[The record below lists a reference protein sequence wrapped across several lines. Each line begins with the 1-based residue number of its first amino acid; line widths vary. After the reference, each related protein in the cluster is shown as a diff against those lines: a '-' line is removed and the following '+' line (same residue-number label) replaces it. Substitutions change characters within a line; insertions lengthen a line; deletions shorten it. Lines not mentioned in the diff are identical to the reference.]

1 MKTHRTSS
9 TKERVG
15 RLFWKFFV
23 LITVFQ
29 LGADL
34 LVRAWRVERPQIAM
48 MFHDPG
54 IAATD
59 SSKSQQPPS
68 PSQLSLGDIMG
79 DIVAGLGSA
88 ALLAWLLSK
97 PIRSL
102 HSAIRKAASGNLD
115 VRVADRMGPGNNE
128 LKDLGVEFD
137 HTMSRLR
144 TLIVAQRQLLKDVSH
159 ELRSPMARIQAAIG
173 LAHQQPDQAQA
184 LMERIERES
193 VRIDKLIGELLAL
206 SRLQAGVDD
215 QLNDEIE
222 LREFLSEIVDDA
234 RFEANAGGRFIHL
247 VSEADGVV
255 RGNVELLRRA
265 VENVVRNAIK
275 YSHRDGTVEVGTAL
289 GAGGRMAVISV
300 RDSGTGV
307 PESDIARIFDPFFR
321 SSTHARKEGSGLG
334 LAIAKR
340 VVEKH
345 GGSIAA
351 SNRPGGG
358 LRVNI
363 ELPLLGEKSQ
373 KQHDH
378 GFVSVS
384 TRRVFYHKPNISR

>member
-1 MKTHRTSS
+1 MKTHRTSPA
-9 TKERVG
+9 KERVG

-34 LVRAWRVERPQIAM
+34 LVRAWRIERPQIAM
-48 MFHDPG
+48 VFHKPVT
-54 IAATD
+54 AAAD
-59 SSKSQQPPS
+59 RSKTQQPTSTAPS
-68 PSQLSLGDIMG
+68 PSELSIGDIMG

-102 HSAIRKAASGNLD
+102 HSAITDAANGNLN
-115 VRVADRMGPGNNE
+115 VRIADRMGPGNDE
-128 LKDLGVEFD
+128 LKDLGIEFD
-137 HTMSRLR
+137 RMMSRVR

-173 LAHQQPDQAQA
+173 LANQQPDQAQA

-215 QLNDEIE
+215 QLNEEIE
-222 LREFLSEIVDDA
+222 LSELLSDIVDDA
-234 RFEANAGGRFIHL
+234 RFEANANGRFVH
-247 VSEADGVV
+247 VESEIDGVV

-275 YSHRDGTVEVGTAL
+275 YSHRGGTVEVGTAL
-289 GAGGRMAVISV
+289 GAGGRVAVISV

-307 PESDIARIFDPFFR
+307 PEFDIANIFDPFFR

-340 VVEKH
+340 VVESH
-345 GGSIAA
+345 GGSIVA
-351 SNRPGGG
+351 SNVPGGG

-363 ELPLLGEKSQ
+363 ELPLLEEKTR
-373 KQHDH
+373 H
-378 GFVSVS
+378 GRQS
-384 TRRVFYHKPNISR
+384 TLSGRG

>member
-1 MKTHRTSS
+1 MKTHRTSP

-34 LVRAWRVERPQIAM
+34 LVRAWRAERQQIAM
-48 MFHDPG
+48 VFHKPV
-54 IAATD
+54 IAAID
-59 SSKSQQPPS
+59 RAKSQQPHAPAPNPS
-68 PSQLSLGDIMG
+68 ELSIADIMD

-88 ALLAWLLSK
+88 ALLAWLFSK

-102 HSAIRKAASGNLD
+102 HSAITDAANGNLN
-115 VRVADRMGPGNNE
+115 VRIADRMGPGNDE

-137 HTMSRLR
+137 RMMSRLR

-159 ELRSPMARIQAAIG
+159 EMRSPMARIQAAIG
-173 LAHQQPDQAQA
+173 LAHQQPEQAPA

-193 VRIDKLIGELLAL
+193 VRIDKLLGELLAL

-215 QLNDEIE
+215 ERNEEIE
-222 LREFLSEIVDDA
+222 LRELLSDIVDDA
-234 RFEANAGGRFIHL
+234 SFEANANGRFVH
-247 VSEADGVV
+247 VESEIDGVV

-275 YSHRDGTVEVGTAL
+275 YSHRGGTVEVGTAL
-289 GAGGRMAVISV
+289 GSRDRVAVISV

-307 PESDIARIFDPFFR
+307 PESDIANIFDPFFR
-321 SSTHARKEGSGLG
+321 STTHARKEGSGLG

-340 VVEKH
+340 VVESH
-345 GGSIAA
+345 GGSIVA
-351 SNRPGGG
+351 SNVPGGG

-363 ELPLLGEKSQ
+363 ELPLLEVK
-373 KQHDH
+373 
-378 GFVSVS
+378 
-384 TRRVFYHKPNISR
+384 TRNGRQNMLSGRG

>member
-1 MKTHRTSS
+1 MTIQGTSAG
-9 TKERVG
+9 KERVG

-34 LVRAWRVERPQIAM
+34 LVRAWPIERQRIQM
-48 MFHDPG
+48 VFHL
-54 IAATD
+54 
-59 SSKSQQPPS
+59 QPPASAPS
-68 PSQLSLGDIMG
+68 PSRLSIADVMG
-79 DIVAGLGSA
+79 DIVAGLSCA

-102 HSAIRKAASGNLD
+102 HSAITDAANGNLN
-115 VRVADRMGPGNNE
+115 VHIADRMGPGNDE

-137 HTMSRLR
+137 RMISRLR

-159 ELRSPMARIQAAIG
+159 EMRSPMARIQAAIG
-173 LAHQQPDQAQA
+173 LAYQQPDQAQA
-184 LMERIERES
+184 LMERIHRES

-206 SRLQAGVDD
+206 SRLQADVDN
-215 QLNDEIE
+215 QLNEEIE
-222 LREFLSEIVDDA
+222 LHELLSDIIDDA
-234 RFEANAGGRFIHL
+234 RFEASANGRFIH
-247 VSEADGVV
+247 VESEIDGVV
-255 RGNVELLRRA
+255 RGNVALLRRA

-275 YSHRDGTVEVGTAL
+275 YSHPGGTVEVGTTL
-289 GAGGRMAVISV
+289 GSRGRVAVISV
-300 RDSGTGV
+300 RDCGTGV
-307 PESDIARIFDPFFR
+307 PEADLAHIFDPFFR

-340 VVEKH
+340 VVDSH

-351 SNRPGGG
+351 SNVPGGG

-363 ELPLLGEKSQ
+363 ELPLLPG
-373 KQHDH
+373 
-378 GFVSVS
+378 
-384 TRRVFYHKPNISR
+384 